1 MNCFNLLEK
10 TRGSIIWLSGVKY
23 EGLYL
28 EWYYDGQLVEKSYW
42 KNGKKH
48 GERLLYYS
56 NGQLMKKSYW
66 NNDKKISEEE
76 EEYEINK

>member
-1 MNCFNLLEK
+1 MNCFNLLK
-10 TRGSIIWLSGVKY
+10 MTRGYSIWLSGIKWK
-23 EGLYL
+23 GLYIDY
-28 EWYYDGQLVEKSYW
+28 WSDGQLMEKSYW